1 MLDVVSQT
9 RVELL
14 PLLRSLCDLVAA
26 AGEDDQ
32 REFFR
37 DILRGVENAQV
48 PDDLADPLRTLS
60 ASGFV
65 GFDYDP
71 LTARLL
77 DHVLIAAQRFS
88 LTTSVSEEVAH

>member
-1 MLDVVSQT
+1 MVDVISQT
-9 RVELL
+9 RAELL

-26 AGEDDQ
+26 AGQDDQ

-37 DILRGVENAQV
+37 DILRAVENAQV
-48 PDDLADPLRTLS
+48 PDDLADPFLALS

-65 GFDYDP
+65 GFEYDP

-88 LTTSVSEEVAH
+88 LTISVSEEVAH